1 MADPYVL
8 PNGTLKNL
16 LGIEDATMLA
26 AAEADITYIRLT
38 ELSERPIEGAYDLDH
53 LCRFHARVF
62 GDIYPWAGKLRTVDI
77 AKHTPFCPA
86 VHLHSYA
93 SEVFGRLR
101 SADLLRGLGQQH
113 FVHELAE
120 FYGDI
125 NALHPFREG
134 NGRAQRAFL
143 QQLASHAGHTLSWE
157 HLDRRRNEEAAIK
170 SFLGDNEPLRI
181 MLAPLVDVRDSG
193 S

>member
-1 MADPYVL
+1 MTDPYVL

-16 LGIEDATMLA
+16 LGIEDATLLA

-38 ELSERPIEGAYDLDH
+38 ELGERPVEGAYDLDH
-53 LCRFHARVF
+53 LCRFHARIF
-62 GDIYPWAGKLRTVDI
+62 GDIYPWAGMLRTVDI
-77 AKHTPFCPA
+77 AKHTPFCPV
-86 VHLHSYA
+86 VHLQSYA

-101 SADLLRGLGQQH
+101 SANLLRGLGLQS
-113 FVHELAE
+113 FVTELTE

-143 QQLASHAGHTLSWE
+143 QQLTLDAEYTLSWE
-157 HLDRRRNEEAAIK
+157 HLDRGRNEEAAIK
-170 SFLGDNEPLRI
+170 SFLGDNEPLRL
-181 MLAPLVDVRDSG
+181 MLAPLIGVRDSG
-193 S
+193 N